1 MYDIRK
7 RRGFQTVGELRAML
21 NHLPAR
27 TRVTICGD
35 LNCFFHEEQDGSLI
49 CLDCE
54 DLNGHYEDA
63 LETTLAE
70 ETPTER
76 DKHLE
81 SLWAELADVPMNPEA
96 ETMEAP
102 FCIFP
107 TGTSRDDIWRWF
119 DQFHSKGVAH
129 LLHGDVP
136 PADSET
142 SLLEQFIQQEVPF
155 RLVDVLDI
163 PSERISNAALQDC
176 VAALNSDTSVLFNY
190 DRIDDK
196 LREIL
201 KQHGIGEEEMG

>member
-35 LNCFFHEEQDGSLI
+35 LNCFFHEEQDSSLI

-54 DLNGHYEDA
+54 DLNGHYEEAMEDM
-63 LETTLAE
+63 LSKEIPE
-70 ETPTER
+70 ER
-76 DKHLE
+76 DRHLE
-81 SLWAELADVPMNPEA
+81 SLWAELADVPMDPET
-96 ETMEAP
+96 ETIETA
-102 FCIFP
+102 FYIFSA
-107 TGTSRDDIWRWF
+107 GTSRDDIWRWF
-119 DQFHSKGVAH
+119 DQFHSKGVVH

-142 SLLEQFIQQEVPF
+142 SLLEQFIRQEVPF

-163 PSERISNAALQDC
+163 PSERISDAALQDC

-201 KQHGIGEEEMG
+201 KQHGIGEEEIG